1 VAVNTEVLY
10 WKTKSRMIFE
20 EALIIFGTEK
30 LIFGNERHIMARD
43 ALRIMK
49 TNHNYWKLE
58 KLYKELLGK

>member
-1 VAVNTEVLY
+1 
-10 WKTKSRMIFE
+10 MIFE